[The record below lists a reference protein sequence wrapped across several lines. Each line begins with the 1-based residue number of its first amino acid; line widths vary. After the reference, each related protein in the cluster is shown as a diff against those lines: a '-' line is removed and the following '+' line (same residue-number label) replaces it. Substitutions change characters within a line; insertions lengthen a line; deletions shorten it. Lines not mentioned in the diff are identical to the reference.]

1 MKIVF
6 LKIMSIV
13 FGIILV
19 NDVFAQCKDRSSFY
33 EIETDCA
40 KQYSE
45 SSYLSDGQDYRA
57 LLKGNETAEFYPTFY
72 DENTY
77 RIAACTDIEGGSL
90 LFTVI
95 DLKGHV
101 LFTNKDHENAPYW
114 DLEFKATLECKI
126 VVQLT
131 PETQQL
137 AGGSAAKET
146 GTGTGPDSLKK
157 TEDTAP
163 QASVCSVLIIG
174 YKQ

>member
-1 MKIVF
+1 MKTVF
-6 LKIMSIV
+6 LKIMPFV

-19 NDVFAQCKDRSSFY
+19 NDVFAQCKDRKTY
-33 EIETDCA
+33 REIEINCA
-40 KQYSE
+40 NQYSE

-57 LLKGNETAEFYPTFY
+57 LLRGSETAEFYPTFY

-77 RIAACTDIEGGSL
+77 RIAACTEIEGGSL
-90 LFTVI
+90 LFTII
-95 DLKGHV
+95 DTKGHV

-126 VVQLT
+126 IVQLT

-137 AGGSAAKET
+137 TRGSAKET
-146 GTGTGPDSLKK
+146 GTDTGQDSLK
-157 TEDTAP
+157 TTGNTTLHEA
-163 QASVCSVLIIG
+163 VCSTLIIG